1 MTWRKGRTRKELR
14 TWPKIEIARDFSA
27 HAGHVV
33 CVHGHRDALAHGG
46 SVHGRRRFIVLRNH
60 LVCASRHLT
69 AIDVTALE
77 AFAGRSKAAATV
89 PVPPAVREVCPGSRK
104 MMELR
109 GRRTEGAST
118 GILLQ
123 PFPALLL
130 VLIASGNLSQPTLT
144 FT

>member
-1 MTWRKGRTRKELR
+1 MERSRHVIIPTKKLPYLESPYAFKL
-14 TWPKIEIARDFSA
+14 ARDFSA

-109 GRRTEGAST
+109 DHDS
-118 GILLQ
+118 LLC
-123 PFPALLL
+123 
-130 VLIASGNLSQPTLT
+130 
-144 FT
+144 